1 MYDDDDVEDDD
12 DDVDDDAN
20 DEDDDDDDGFY
31 AFCVD
36 EPEMSKLLLKTQI
49 DLTIASV
56 LQNYI
61 STIPVFIFN
70 EQCNAKV

>member
-1 MYDDDDVEDDD
+1 MQKDM
-12 DDVDDDAN
+12 AMCSCGMSFARLL
-20 DEDDDDDDGFY
+20 DDDGFY

-56 LQNYI
+56 LQTTLI
-61 STIPVFIFN
+61 RTH
-70 EQCNAKV
+70 